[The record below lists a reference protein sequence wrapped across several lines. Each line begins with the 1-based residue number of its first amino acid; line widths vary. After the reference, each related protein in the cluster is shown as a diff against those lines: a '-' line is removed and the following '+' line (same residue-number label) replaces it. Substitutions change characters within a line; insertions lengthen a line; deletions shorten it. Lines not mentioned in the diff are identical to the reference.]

1 MNVKLPFIPDLDKLF
16 QTYDEIIGVDAI
28 SIYPDD
34 EKNPYIQAMLT
45 LKIIKIAGDGKYE
58 VGKIDLHPTDKRN
71 RILLDY
77 LLTFKPV
84 KDICESIGDEGASI
98 AVLKNDLFDTID
110 ESDMLVLLS
119 WLERLKYI
127 KIVNGKYEFNLSNE
141 DDDETDEDT
150 SSIYPL
156 TYTKTVDISE
166 DKFSVFDYL
175 RKIRRNQIVMNPD
188 FQRNL
193 VWKPVQK
200 SQFIESTILGIPI
213 PPFYLKKE
221 NDTKLIIVDGL
232 QRTSALMEFLNGDF
246 KLKGLEAL
254 ADLNG
259 KDFNDLRADSRYSG
273 LAARIED
280 KQLLFYTL
288 LPTVPMSIVYDIFN
302 RINTG
307 GTKLNRQEIRNCIF
321 IGNAT
326 MLLKDLSEDEIFK
339 RAVDNGIL
347 PTRMKD
353 REAILRCIAFNI
365 LPIKEYG
372 HSMDGFLEKAMRK
385 LNRMSTIELNT
396 LKQNVLNTFNYTYLV
411 FGSANFRIPNDY
423 SRGRINIAVMETVF
437 TCFWKKANALNKKQQ
452 LNDAFAQLLKDP
464 KYLNSMRLGT
474 GSKTYVETRF
484 NLAHQAFDPIL
495 EEND

>member
-175 RKIRRNQIVMNPD
+175 RKIRRNQIVMNSD
-188 FQRNL
+188 FRN
-193 VWKPVQK
+193 W
-200 SQFIESTILGIPI
+200 
-213 PPFYLKKE
+213 
-221 NDTKLIIVDGL
+221 
-232 QRTSALMEFLNGDF
+232 
-246 KLKGLEAL
+246 
-254 ADLNG
+254 
-259 KDFNDLRADSRYSG
+259 
-273 LAARIED
+273 
-280 KQLLFYTL
+280 
-288 LPTVPMSIVYDIFN
+288 
-302 RINTG
+302 
-307 GTKLNRQEIRNCIF
+307 C
-321 IGNAT
+321 GNQ
-326 MLLKDLSEDEIFK
+326 
-339 RAVDNGIL
+339 
-347 PTRMKD
+347 
-353 REAILRCIAFNI
+353 
-365 LPIKEYG
+365 Y
-372 HSMDGFLEKAMRK
+372 
-385 LNRMSTIELNT
+385 
-396 LKQNVLNTFNYTYLV
+396 
-411 FGSANFRIPNDY
+411 
-423 SRGRINIAVMETVF
+423 
-437 TCFWKKANALNKKQQ
+437 KKASL
-452 LNDAFAQLLKDP
+452 
-464 KYLNSMRLGT
+464 
-474 GSKTYVETRF
+474 
-484 NLAHQAFDPIL
+484 
-495 EEND
+495 

>member
-1 MNVKLPFIPDLDKLF
+1 M
-16 QTYDEIIGVDAI
+16 
-28 SIYPDD
+28 
-34 EKNPYIQAMLT
+34 
-45 LKIIKIAGDGKYE
+45 
-58 VGKIDLHPTDKRN
+58 
-71 RILLDY
+71 
-77 LLTFKPV
+77 
-84 KDICESIGDEGASI
+84 
-98 AVLKNDLFDTID
+98 
-110 ESDMLVLLS
+110 
-119 WLERLKYI
+119 
-127 KIVNGKYEFNLSNE
+127 
-141 DDDETDEDT
+141 
-150 SSIYPL
+150 
-156 TYTKTVDISE
+156 
-166 DKFSVFDYL
+166 
-175 RKIRRNQIVMNPD
+175 
-188 FQRNL
+188 
-193 VWKPVQK
+193 
-200 SQFIESTILGIPI
+200 
-213 PPFYLKKE
+213 
-221 NDTKLIIVDGL
+221 
-232 QRTSALMEFLNGDF
+232 
-246 KLKGLEAL
+246 
-254 ADLNG
+254 
-259 KDFNDLRADSRYSG
+259 
-273 LAARIED
+273 
-280 KQLLFYTL
+280 
-288 LPTVPMSIVYDIFN
+288 
-302 RINTG
+302 
-307 GTKLNRQEIRNCIF
+307 NRQEIRNCIF

-353 REAILRCIAFNI
+353 REAMLRGIAFNI

-437 TCFWKKANALNKKQQ
+437 TCFWKKANAINKKQQ